1 MTIFTLFLIAFSL
14 AMDAFA
20 IAVANGVAHRGAK
33 SQALYP
39 ALAFG
44 LAQGIMPV
52 LGYVLGSGFSGLIH
66 SVDHWLAFILLLLIG
81 GKMLLEG
88 LREWRCGGYPELRPL
103 TGKTLFLQAVAT
115 SIDALAVGVG
125 FAALEVNIVGAALI
139 ITAVTFICC
148 LIGGVIGQKWG
159 CLLKKGAT
167 IFGGLILILIGCKI
181 LLEHLGLI

>member
-52 LGYVLGSGFSGLIH
+52 LGYVLGSGFTAYFAPRERKSTSSACSSPSWSAAPKCSCSRAVMPGL
-66 SVDHWLAFILLLLIG
+66 
-81 GKMLLEG
+81 
-88 LREWRCGGYPELRPL
+88 PE
-103 TGKTLFLQAVAT
+103 
-115 SIDALAVGVG
+115 
-125 FAALEVNIVGAALI
+125 
-139 ITAVTFICC
+139 
-148 LIGGVIGQKWG
+148 
-159 CLLKKGAT
+159 
-167 IFGGLILILIGCKI
+167 
-181 LLEHLGLI
+181 